1 MREQVKLPEGK
12 VRQNGLMGKSWSSLF
27 TLTKLLTFL
36 DTMEK
41 KIPGERGKKLVL
53 TASVIQ
59 TKTNRIIS
67 SSCFSFNNALECYCV
82 ELYYG

>member
-41 KIPGERGKKLVL
+41 KYLGKEEKNLFL
-53 TASVIQ
+53 W
-59 TKTNRIIS
+59 
-67 SSCFSFNNALECYCV
+67 LP
-82 ELYYG
+82 